1 MHRVPDHVIKF
12 MELAKDLGQG
22 YMFHR
27 LVNELKAHPQL
38 VNKIILDKPIPEDLR
53 PDPIVLL
60 SILNKIEN
68 ENKTNTLEPTTV
80 HCFHCGRIVKFQGE
94 DRQLIPGDANG
105 FFLCDKCNF

>member
-38 VNKIILDKPIPEDLR
+38 INKIILDKPIPEDLR

-68 ENKTNTLEPTTV
+68 ENKKRDGEP
-80 HCFHCGRIVKFQGE
+80 HEHI
-94 DRQLIPGDANG
+94 
-105 FFLCDKCNF
+105 